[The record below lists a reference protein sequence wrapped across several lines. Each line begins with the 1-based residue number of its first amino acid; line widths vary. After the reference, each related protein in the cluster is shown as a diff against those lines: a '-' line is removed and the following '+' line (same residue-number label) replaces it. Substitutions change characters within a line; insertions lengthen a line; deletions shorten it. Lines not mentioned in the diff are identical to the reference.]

1 MSYYVRRHSSV
12 AVWVSE
18 WVVYRRFNVTVVM
31 ATCHLHRRHY
41 SRRQRGD
48 ATPAQCRILI
58 STHCCSCQSATP
70 TLYLRRS
77 SCAVLHFSEPASKL
91 ERYRDDDRNRACRLS
106 AVAKQNGIGYV
117 GYMRSTFTHDFVNF
131 RWPVDQCFSV
141 LRVDIKQ
148 NFTLNSVFSD
158 LISLCDSPDNIIWK
172 WSCQKKQKK
181 TCSFFNVFSR
191 TCVSIQLTEVTRN

>member
-18 WVVYRRFNVTVVM
+18 LFIVVSTSRLSWRRAICIGAITHADSA
-31 ATCHLHRRHY
+31 ATLLW
-41 SRRQRGD
+41 
-48 ATPAQCRILI
+48 RILI

-131 RWPVDQCFSV
+131 RWPVDQCFSM

-172 WSCQKKQKK
+172 WSCQKKTEK
-181 TCSFFNVFSR
+181 TCSFF
-191 TCVSIQLTEVTRN
+191 